1 MTKNEFYKKWIEAFA
16 SDIPQKI
23 IQKYVKSTGN
33 FIWHVFSWRLLNDD
47 QYLIKNEAKQAY
59 NKINKKDAIFINWFE
74 DKDTKD
80 ITYDMYEANALDD
93 YIEIY
98 VVGRDFKW
106 TYIKTHEDMCGPY
119 FMKK

>member
-1 MTKNEFYKKWIEAFA
+1 MTKNELYKKWIEAFA

-80 ITYDMYEANALDD
+80 ITCDMYEANALDD